1 MTGTTKAEAQWPE
14 EQPLP
19 DPKKKKEHLE
29 RSKRQRRTLK
39 GLLEKEQE
47 IIENKEHIA
56 EKIKARIS
64 EKLKSMAVLPD
75 EDE

>member
-1 MTGTTKAEAQWPE
+1 MTRTRKAETEPSE

-19 DPKKKKEHLE
+19 DPRKKREHLE

-47 IIENKEHIA
+47 ILANKEHSA
-56 EKIKARIS
+56 EKTRDRVRNM
-64 EKLKSMAVLPD
+64 LKSPLILH
-75 EDE
+75 EEE